1 MIINKKV
8 VKKMKNKNKNNLIKW
23 SVILILTL
31 LGALN
36 IARNASLM
44 QVYPISDLNIK
55 PAIKFEVY
63 EIKQET
69 IREVTMYSS
78 TPEQTDSSPCI
89 GASTQDQCVLW
100 RNGQNICATNAFEKG
115 TVLHV
120 DKLGECLVMDRMNSR
135 FSERIDWYAGYD
147 DECLDGIHTGDNC
160 PNYQRAKKFSV
171 QKLNVRELQ

>member
-1 MIINKKV
+1 MIINRKV

-63 EIKQET
+63 EGKRGINKYTQITIEGLEIKSE
-69 IREVTMYSS
+69 E
-78 TPEQTDSSPCI
+78 
-89 GASTQDQCVLW
+89 
-100 RNGQNICATNAFEKG
+100 NEK
-115 TVLHV
+115 V
-120 DKLGECLVMDRMNSR
+120 
-135 FSERIDWYAGYD
+135 
-147 DECLDGIHTGDNC
+147 
-160 PNYQRAKKFSV
+160 
-171 QKLNVRELQ
+171 